1 MAINVFL
8 FGQSAERE
16 GILMSSF
23 RSEDGFRVVGGTE
36 KEGEVIG
43 AIDSLRVR
51 ILALYVDGSDAVFR
65 VAQQVYALRPKVI
78 VIAIV
83 KQGLTED
90 QMRGLLSCGI
100 SGSFLEDS
108 PHAAIV
114 DGIRRSVSI
123 ETGRI
128 DAITGSSAIA
138 DTKYISFVSAKG
150 GIGCTTFMSSLAVD
164 LARQGNKVLV
174 IDLDLQYGD
183 AGIFFGIDSRMNLG
197 ELLQERVSPTIDD
210 IRQYVAI
217 HDSGVNILCSPC
229 SPEIAEKIGS
239 SQVDRLLSAV
249 RSYYD
254 FVLIDTGTTFDDIM
268 ITVCEQSTYVVVCA
282 RPDISV
288 LRHTKRLFSLLHSLN
303 QSDKTR
309 LLVTFYDPRGRIK
322 IPDVEKV
329 FGTRVWA
336 SMPYD
341 YQLASAAINRGVP
354 VSLAAPRSGIAQA
367 SGMLASQLSGSQQRP
382 VGGAGMNAMPMNA
395 MPAGM
400 PMPGQQ
406 KQPKERKPLF
416 NISFGKKKGQ

>member
-8 FGQSAERE
+8 FGQSSERE

-23 RSEDGFRVVGGTE
+23 RSEDGFRIVGGTE
-36 KEGEVIG
+36 KEGDVIG

-90 QMRGLLSCGI
+90 QIRGLLSCGI

-150 GIGCTTFMSSLAVD
+150 GIGCTTFMASLAVD

-268 ITVCEQSTYVVVCA
+268 ITVCEQSTYVVVSA

-303 QSDKTR
+303 QADKIR

-341 YQLASAAINRGVP
+341 YQLSSAAINRGIP

-382 VGGAGMNAMPMNA
+382 VGGAGANAMPMNG
-395 MPAGM
+395 MPAGI

>member
-1 MAINVFL
+1 
-8 FGQSAERE
+8 
-16 GILMSSF
+16 MS
-23 RSEDGFRVVGGTE
+23 V
-36 KEGEVIG
+36 
-43 AIDSLRVR
+43 
-51 ILALYVDGSDAVFR
+51 
-65 VAQQVYALRPKVI
+65 
-78 VIAIV
+78 
-83 KQGLTED
+83 
-90 QMRGLLSCGI
+90 
-100 SGSFLEDS
+100 
-108 PHAAIV
+108 
-114 DGIRRSVSI
+114 

>member
-1 MAINVFL
+1 MLAETHLLVDAGIDDITRH
-8 FGQSAERE
+8 GQTR
-16 GILMSSF
+16 
-23 RSEDGFRVVGGTE
+23 
-36 KEGEVIG
+36 
-43 AIDSLRVR
+43 
-51 ILALYVDGSDAVFR
+51 
-65 VAQQVYALRPKVI
+65 
-78 VIAIV
+78 
-83 KQGLTED
+83 
-90 QMRGLLSCGI
+90 C
-100 SGSFLEDS
+100 
-108 PHAAIV
+108 
-114 DGIRRSVSI
+114 
-123 ETGRI
+123 
-128 DAITGSSAIA
+128 
-138 DTKYISFVSAKG
+138 
-150 GIGCTTFMSSLAVD
+150 
-164 LARQGNKVLV
+164 N
-174 IDLDLQYGD
+174 LQYGD

-254 FVLIDTGTTFDDIM
+254 FVLIDTGTAFDDIM

>member
-8 FGQSAERE
+8 FGQSSERE

-128 DAITGSSAIA
+128 DAITG
-138 DTKYISFVSAKG
+138 
-150 GIGCTTFMSSLAVD
+150 
-164 LARQGNKVLV
+164 
-174 IDLDLQYGD
+174 
-183 AGIFFGIDSRMNLG
+183 
-197 ELLQERVSPTIDD
+197 
-210 IRQYVAI
+210 
-217 HDSGVNILCSPC
+217 
-229 SPEIAEKIGS
+229 
-239 SQVDRLLSAV
+239 
-249 RSYYD
+249 
-254 FVLIDTGTTFDDIM
+254 
-268 ITVCEQSTYVVVCA
+268 
-282 RPDISV
+282 
-288 LRHTKRLFSLLHSLN
+288 
-303 QSDKTR
+303 
-309 LLVTFYDPRGRIK
+309 
-322 IPDVEKV
+322 
-329 FGTRVWA
+329 
-336 SMPYD
+336 
-341 YQLASAAINRGVP
+341 
-354 VSLAAPRSGIAQA
+354 
-367 SGMLASQLSGSQQRP
+367 
-382 VGGAGMNAMPMNA
+382 
-395 MPAGM
+395 
-400 PMPGQQ
+400 
-406 KQPKERKPLF
+406 
-416 NISFGKKKGQ
+416 

>member
-8 FGQSAERE
+8 FGQSSERE

-382 VGGAGMNAMPMNA
+382 VGGAGMNAMPMNT

-400 PMPGQQ
+400 PMPRQQ

>member
-8 FGQSAERE
+8 FGQSSERE

-23 RSEDGFRVVGGTE
+23 RTEDGFRVVGGTE
-36 KEGEVIG
+36 KEGDVIG

-90 QMRGLLSCGI
+90 QLRGLLSCGV

-183 AGIFFGIDSRMNLG
+183 GGIFFGIDSRMNLG

-254 FVLIDTGTTFDDIM
+254 FVLIDTGTVFDDIM

-382 VGGAGMNAMPMNA
+382 VSGAGMNAMPMNA

>member
-8 FGQSAERE
+8 FGQSSERE

-23 RSEDGFRVVGGTE
+23 RPEDGFKIVGGTE
-36 KEGEVIG
+36 KEGDVIG
-43 AIDSLRVR
+43 AIDTLRVR

-90 QMRGLLSCGI
+90 QIRGLLSCGI

-239 SQVDRLLSAV
+239 SQIDRLLSAV

-254 FVLIDTGTTFDDIM
+254 FVLIDTGTIFDDIM

-303 QSDKTR
+303 QSDKIR

-341 YQLASAAINRGVP
+341 YQLASAAVNRGIP

-382 VGGAGMNAMPMNA
+382 MGGAGAGAMPMNG

-406 KQPKERKPLF
+406 KQPKERKPVF